1 MFGWFQPQCP
11 LSTSEKAWM
20 ELRMNWL
27 SLKLG
32 QQRLQNA
39 TVMLPTPEFFPD
51 KLDGSQDD
59 AGKLFRRLCDH
70 VKVDAQ
76 EIRLEVRTN
85 TEMQAKPGR
94 YVQRNP
100 PCIYI
105 NEAELSDS
113 ESLAATLAHELA
125 HHFLLGG
132 GLLTDNNL
140 DLEKLTDLLPVFLG
154 IGLFSANAAFK
165 ESHWRTGH
173 WSGWSVQKKGYL
185 PVRMFAYGF
194 SLFAFARGEQNPQ
207 WARYLRR
214 DLSVPFWQ
222 GLRFLNKTGDT
233 ILGEQVSFQKLSIEQ
248 LLERLDS
255 VSATTRYISLWEM
268 EERGPEAVAA
278 VDKVLGRTS
287 DRDLDVRE
295 MAVRAL
301 GKMKLP
307 MAVPTLMN
315 LLSSGSLPL
324 KISAARA
331 LGEIAAEPT
340 PVLAELRKMMH
351 SKDPGVRF
359 AALEAVGEFGGKASE
374 LAPELWPI
382 LEEGLLQ
389 CDYGRIGPAIH
400 SLRKIIDN
408 PHESITSFLVKFDKE
423 IRIVALD
430 ILDEDVSLK
439 QSTQLQLP

>member
-1 MFGWFQPQCP
+1 MFGWFQPKCP

-39 TVMLPTPEFFPD
+39 TVMLPTPDFFPD
-51 KLDGSQDD
+51 KLDGSEDD
-59 AGKLFRRLCDH
+59 AGKVFRRLCDH

-76 EIRLEVRTN
+76 DIQLEIRTN
-85 TEMQAKPGR
+85 AEMQAAAGR
-94 YVQRNP
+94 YVQKNP
-100 PCIYI
+100 PRIYI
-105 NEAELSDS
+105 NQSELSDS

-132 GLLTDNNL
+132 GLLTENNL
-140 DLEKLTDLLPVFLG
+140 DLERLTDLLPVFLG

-185 PVRMFAYGF
+185 PIRMFAYGF
-194 SLFAFARGEQNPQ
+194 SLFAFARGEHQPH
-207 WARYLRR
+207 WANYFRR
-214 DLSVPFWQ
+214 DLSEPFWQ

-233 ILGEQVSFQKLSIEQ
+233 ILGEQVNYHKLSIEQ

-255 VSATTRYISLWEM
+255 VSATSRYIALWEL

-278 VDKVLGRTS
+278 IEKVLHCTS

-301 GKMKLP
+301 GKMKLAT
-307 MAVPTLMN
+307 AVPTLMN
-315 LLSSGSLPL
+315 LLSSSALQL
-324 KISAARA
+324 KISAAQA
-331 LGEIAAEPT
+331 LGEIAAEPA
-340 PVLAELRKMMH
+340 PVLAELRKMIH
-351 SKDPGVRF
+351 STDREVRF
-359 AALEAVGEFGGKASE
+359 AALEAVGEFGGKASR
-374 LAPELWPI
+374 LAAELWPI

-408 PHESITSFLVKFDKE
+408 PHESIKNFLAKFDKE

-439 QSTQLQLP
+439 QSSQLQLP